1 MHKGV
6 DWVMNQGVD
15 RVVDQGIL
23 QLHDIIDYVLDDREA
38 RQLAILGTRRN
49 QMTELVQVLTDLL
62 TFLPDLRVTPV
73 GPDPGCG

>member
-6 DWVMNQGVD
+6 DRVMDQGVD
-15 RVVDQGIL
+15 RVVHQGVL
-23 QLHDIIDYVLDDREA
+23 QLHDVVDDVLDDREA

-62 TFLPDLRVTPV
+62 TFLPDLRLTPAR
-73 GPDPGCG
+73 PDPGCG